1 MADRKTTAAHAPPSA
16 RDGIRPFEDIRPTG
30 PAAGLDVTHLR
41 RIVIENVE
49 PEIDAGRFPA
59 KRVGG
64 EKVVVEA
71 DVYGDG
77 HDVVSALLLYRME
90 DDRRWTE
97 APMQP
102 LGNDRWRA
110 EFQVTCLRPYRY
122 TIEGWVDPFKSWHAD
137 MLKRIAA
144 GQDVDVDLRIGAAL
158 IEGAAGRAS
167 GDDAERLRA
176 IAAQVAGDGPQKRRA
191 ALATS
196 DETAALAAKY
206 ADRRFATF
214 HRELSVQVDPPRAA
228 FSAWYEMFPR
238 SCSPEPGRHGT
249 FADCEA
255 WLPYVA
261 EMGFDVVYFPPI
273 HPIGHTFRK
282 GKNNA
287 MRCKAGDPGSP
298 WAIGSEE
305 GGHKAVHPDLGTLED
320 FRRFVAKA
328 KEYGIDV
335 ALDIAFQCSPDHPYV
350 REHPQWFRWRPDGT
364 VQYAE
369 NPPKKYQDIYPLEF
383 DTPDWRA
390 LWEELKSVVEFWAD
404 QGVRIFRVDNPHT
417 KPFAFWEWLIG
428 EVKRRYPEA
437 IFLSEAFTRPKIMYR
452 LAKLGFN
459 QSYTYFAWRNHKW
472 DLTEYLT
479 ELTQSPVREFFRPNF
494 WPNTPDI
501 LNEYLQ
507 KGGRPAF
514 IVRAVLAATLS
525 PNYGIYG
532 LAFEL
537 CENVPREPGS
547 EEYLNSEKYEIKHW
561 DIDRPDSLRHLI
573 ALLNRA
579 RRENPA
585 LQSLRGLRFHP
596 VDNDQLLC
604 YSKETEDRDN
614 VLIAVVNLDYGYTQ
628 SGWADLPIA
637 DWGIGPDEPYTVR
650 DLLDG
655 SRYTWRGGRNFVT
668 LDPHRLPAHLLLLE
682 RSRGREST

>member
-1 MADRKTTAAHAPPSA
+1 MVDRKTTAAHTPPFA
-16 RDGIRPFEDIRPTG
+16 KDGIRPSEDVRPTG
-30 PAAGLDVTHLR
+30 PAANLDEAHLR
-41 RIVIENVE
+41 RVVIENVE
-49 PEIDAGRFPA
+49 PEVDAGRFPA
-59 KRVGG
+59 KRVAG

-77 HDVVSALLLYRME
+77 HDAVTAFLLYRIE

-97 APMQP
+97 VPMQP

-110 EFQVTCLRPYRY
+110 EFEVTRLRPYRY
-122 TIEGWVDPFKSWHAD
+122 TVAGWVDPFKSWHAD

-144 GQDVDVDLRIGAAL
+144 GQDVGVDLRIGAAL
-158 IEGAAGRAS
+158 IKGAAGRAS
-167 GDDAERLRA
+167 GDDAERLHS
-176 IAAQVAGDGPQKRRA
+176 IAAEVAGDGPQKGRA

-196 DETAALAAKY
+196 DDTAALAAKY
-206 ADRRFATF
+206 ADRRAATF
-214 HRELSVQVDPPRAA
+214 YRELAVQVDPPRAA

-238 SCSPEPGRHGT
+238 SCSPEPGHHGT

-255 WLPYVA
+255 WLPYIA

-273 HPIGHTFRK
+273 HPVGRNFRK

-287 MRCKAGDPGSP
+287 VRCKAGDPGSP

-328 KEYGIDV
+328 KEHAIDV
-335 ALDIAFQCSPDHPYV
+335 ALDIAFQCAPDHPYV
-350 REHPQWFRWRPDGT
+350 REHPEWFRWRPDGT

-383 DTPDWRA
+383 ETPDWRA
-390 LWEELKSVVEFWAD
+390 LWEELKSVVEFWAE

-428 EVKRRYPEA
+428 EVKRKYPEA

-452 LAKLGFN
+452 LAKLGFT
-459 QSYTYFAWRNHKW
+459 QSYTYFAWRNDKW
-472 DLTEYLT
+472 GLTEYLT
-479 ELTQSPVREFFRPNF
+479 ELTQSRVREFFRPSF

-501 LNEYLQ
+501 LNEHLQ
-507 KGGRPAF
+507 RGGRPAF
-514 IVRAVLAATLS
+514 MARVVLAATLA

-532 LAFEL
+532 PAFEL

-561 DIDRPDSLRHLI
+561 DINRQDSLRGLI
-573 ALLNRA
+573 ARLNSA

-596 VDNDQLLC
+596 VENDQLIC
-604 YSKETEDRDN
+604 YSRETEDRDN
-614 VLIAVVNLDYGYTQ
+614 VLVVVVNLDSASTQ
-628 SGWADLPIA
+628 SGWVDLPIW
-637 DWGIGPDEPYTVR
+637 DWGIGPAEPFTVH

-655 SRYTWRGGRNFVT
+655 SRYTWRGGSNFVM
-668 LDPHRLPAHLLLLE
+668 LDPHKMPAHLLVVE
-682 RSRGREST
+682 RNRGRRSA